1 MKRGSSELK
10 LHRSSM
16 TIYSTSLTVL
26 PCYPS
31 WNRDSTAK
39 SNQTSQCK
47 GGNEWFHVCDWMLTR
62 EETDELR
69 LNWSGSVI
77 LQCGLAPYMR
87 ARRHLSGRRDTSKD
101 EWFKAAESFPRA
113 LHRSPSADSTNI
125 SNTFQIPP
133 FFSYFVWFFFL
144 FGFVSF
150 SLVFVWFAFVLY
162 LGRERNGIGYWRC
175 ENPQVVAVVVG
186 RGAGLRLRI
195 QLVGGENW
203 EFHVSQLSGFVSGWD
218 AMSLRVQ
225 RLSMGRNTD
234 RVPGFQPGAGL
245 LRRVSRFKSTAS
257 MATGCH
263 EICLP
268 FMMRFWW
275 ISWLISLDWMFV
287 TVAYRIS

>member
-1 MKRGSSELK
+1 MALIAIINDAIWINLIIHGITVYFFSFFLFCFFFSLVESTLSCNESHYILRTTATTVPFFDWLFDCGFEFVDEISQVSEMKRGSSELK

-133 FFSYFVWFFFL
+133 FFSYFVWFFFCLVL
-144 FGFVSF
+144 FH
-150 SLVFVWFAFVLY
+150 LV
-162 LGRERNGIGYWRC
+162 
-175 ENPQVVAVVVG
+175 
-186 RGAGLRLRI
+186 
-195 QLVGGENW
+195 
-203 EFHVSQLSGFVSGWD
+203 
-218 AMSLRVQ
+218 
-225 RLSMGRNTD
+225 
-234 RVPGFQPGAGL
+234 
-245 LRRVSRFKSTAS
+245 
-257 MATGCH
+257 
-263 EICLP
+263 
-268 FMMRFWW
+268 
-275 ISWLISLDWMFV
+275 
-287 TVAYRIS
+287 